1 MHGQSTSWRFGHEQ
15 VALSYR
21 ALARIAHPHRP
32 LMPPTQPSRS
42 VLPVADSNTKTEG
55 IFGQNCGLQKG
66 STRQWQTLMILITRP
81 RARNSTTTVI
91 NSDKQS
97 EKEHWVQF
105 ICGGLNMQNR
115 ITFF

>member
-1 MHGQSTSWRFGHEQ
+1 
-15 VALSYR
+15 
-21 ALARIAHPHRP
+21 
-32 LMPPTQPSRS
+32 MPPTQPSRS

-66 STRQWQTLMILITRP
+66 STRQWQTQRCVMIPDSDHAP
-81 RARNSTTTVI
+81 RARTTTPVI

-105 ICGGLNMQNR
+105 ICLGLNMQNR